1 MCHLFSVEFQ
11 KFLQPSN
18 FFSVCSYNCF
28 ALSNKNTLPLLSPLS
43 TPPLLPASLRQWLYS
58 HQPLIM
64 FSAHFLSLARLH
76 FSLKIH
82 NSSCDH
88 GTPPRIQLSTSG
100 RGGGGQSTNAVR
112 IWKCLKVG
120 GEAIS
125 STSWVEHTDRLKKNN
140 QGQTFLFSF
149 KYCASEHSGR
159 LLLTISKHFKVEMW
173 TKQGASQGD
182 FFSPAAT
189 CVLPQGCFLGFRR
202 WKCFSSVFHQIVSLI
217 TTVSTQPR
225 IYHVFWLFGNTK
237 QSRC

>member
-100 RGGGGQSTNAVR
+100 RGGGGSPLTPCGYENASKWEGKQSVQ
-112 IWKCLKVG
+112 LHG
-120 GEAIS
+120 L
-125 STSWVEHTDRLKKNN
+125 ST
-140 QGQTFLFSF
+140 QTGWR
-149 KYCASEHSGR
+149 KTIKDKHSYSH
-159 LLLTISKHFKVEMW
+159 LNIVLVSIL
-173 TKQGASQGD
+173 GD
-182 FFSPAAT
+182 F
-189 CVLPQGCFLGFRR
+189 C
-202 WKCFSSVFHQIVSLI
+202 
-217 TTVSTQPR
+217 
-225 IYHVFWLFGNTK
+225 
-237 QSRC
+237 